1 MTIMSTEPHSDPV
14 LLGVLLGWKRFPS
27 PTGSIIRLQ
36 VAKTMADVAARKI
49 QEHDLALSAIQMRQL
64 GEDLIRA
71 ADEREGRRTPTR
83 RRRWW
88 SRQ

>member
-1 MTIMSTEPHSDPV
+1 MSTEPHSDPV

-27 PTGSIIRLQ
+27 PAGSIVRLQ
-36 VAKTMADVAARKI
+36 VARTMADAAAGKI
-49 QEHDLALSAIQMRQL
+49 DEHDFALSAIQMRQL

-71 ADEREGRRTPTR
+71 ADEREGRRPPPTG

-88 SRQ
+88 RNAP